1 MSLKR
6 LKCKFRPPVQD
17 KSSKVTDLTEATPL
31 SSPDTSDTTSND
43 IYDKMQGDEGPT
55 RGDISPSAMETVEG
69 SGSDFTDPLLS
80 TYTSEFESTFEGSGT
95 SDTTDE
101 LFTTV
106 SGATES
112 VEGSTEDSTGE
123 SMTQETTES
132 GGESTNLHASRAWLK
147 A

>member
-1 MSLKR
+1 M
-6 LKCKFRPPVQD
+6 
-17 KSSKVTDLTEATPL
+17 TDLTEATPL
-31 SSPDTSDTTSND
+31 SSPDTSDTTSSD

-95 SDTTDE
+95 SETIDE
-101 LFTTV
+101 LFTTM

-132 GGESTNLHASRAWLK
+132 GGEST
-147 A
+147 

>member
-1 MSLKR
+1 MSVKRRR
-6 LKCKFRPPVQD
+6 LKCKSRLPVQD
-17 KSSKVTDLTEATPL
+17 KSSRATDLTEATPL
-31 SSPDTSDTTSND
+31 SSPDTSDTTSSD

-69 SGSDFTDPLLS
+69 SGSDFTDPLLF
-80 TYTSEFESTFEGSGT
+80 TYTSEFEGSGT
-95 SDTTDE
+95 SETTDE

-106 SGATES
+106 SGETES

-132 GGESTNLHASRAWLK
+132 GGEST
-147 A
+147 